1 MIRNVTAAH
10 NPAEYLRSF
19 SVGPTN
25 VLSWFAQD
33 ESRRHGS
40 TRTSGQ
46 HGVLEPAVEPKLPR
60 YLRRRALQAGP
71 THSVDTKYLPKTTPD
86 ARRPSQPVRKFRSR
100 HYDPSQQE
108 AKSEVRLLEPHVLS
122 ARLKKCCDAGNL
134 DEAVAMLKNA
144 PLDAQNTPVWNTLI
158 WECMKVKRFQLGY
171 QLFIDVMSLFHIL
184 WYHFSKRMYQMKRRG
199 FSPTTR
205 TFQTMFNGLS
215 KIEHW
220 ATHPKQL
227 ANARS
232 LYDGFQR
239 HIATVKKHDPTSSEI
254 SSNPLASY
262 LKILGAAG
270 QYQGVFDVYYAM
282 DTEGPFA
289 ANEYIFTAMFQALS
303 TSAFA
308 STDQGGAK
316 TAGDA
321 RLLWMQMLKASN
333 KTPGFS
339 IDSYSVVAAITA
351 LSSGRKTDQDL
362 AFQIVKEYF
371 GLATGEDNSSAG
383 RLPLGAESLAAILRL
398 CNRAQRYS
406 ACLDFFKQVKRRPE
420 DTGGVSVLDR
430 AHIEEVLRAL
440 FLSEEPG
447 LAYRSLDT
455 LEWMLRQEITGHNG
469 PKIRPAISTYNLVLA
484 ACWRGVDWN
493 SATRTFELM
502 TGYHCHDF
510 MDGSLADPPRLD
522 KRAPGRNLAPTAESL
537 SSMVRTA
544 FASKNRANM
553 RQCLR
558 IVDFL
563 GLRDLWHLGGVESKK
578 SLKHHAFYLTKLATA
593 LVEMVD
599 YVLKGNRKQASSE
612 KEFIQWNALAEEAR
626 RLADKNHTSLIPMR
640 EVGTVPVRFQ
650 PERTGKKALGRSVN
664 PVD

>member
-1 MIRNVTAAH
+1 
-10 NPAEYLRSF
+10 
-19 SVGPTN
+19 
-25 VLSWFAQD
+25 
-33 ESRRHGS
+33 
-40 TRTSGQ
+40 
-46 HGVLEPAVEPKLPR
+46 
-60 YLRRRALQAGP
+60 
-71 THSVDTKYLPKTTPD
+71 
-86 ARRPSQPVRKFRSR
+86 
-100 HYDPSQQE
+100 
-108 AKSEVRLLEPHVLS
+108 
-122 ARLKKCCDAGNL
+122 
-134 DEAVAMLKNA
+134 
-144 PLDAQNTPVWNTLI
+144 
-158 WECMKVKRFQLGY
+158 
-171 QLFIDVMSLFHIL
+171 
-184 WYHFSKRMYQMKRRG
+184 MKRRG

-232 LYDGFQR
+232 LYDAFQR

-270 QYQGVFDVYYAM
+270 QYQEVFDVYYAM
-282 DTEGPFA
+282 DAEGPFA

-321 RLLWMQMLKASN
+321 RLLWTQMLKASN

-339 IDSYSVVAAITA
+339 VDSYSVVAAITA
-351 LSSGRKTDQDL
+351 LSSGSKTDQDL

-371 GLATGEDNSSAG
+371 GLATGGDKPSAG
-383 RLPLGAESLAAILRL
+383 RLPLGAESLAATLRL
-398 CNRAQRYS
+398 CNRTQQYS

-440 FLSEEPG
+440 SLSEEPG

-455 LEWMLRQEITGHNG
+455 LEWMLRQEITGPNG

-510 MDGSLADPPRLD
+510 MEGSLADPPRLD

-558 IVDFL
+558 IIDFL

-578 SLKHHAFYLTKLATA
+578 SLKHHTFYLTKLAAA
-593 LVEMVD
+593 LLEMVD
-599 YVLKGNRKQASSE
+599 YVLKGNRKHASSE

-626 RLADKNHTSLIPMR
+626 RLADKNHTPLIPMR
-640 EVGTVPVRFQ
+640 EVGTVSVR
-650 PERTGKKALGRSVN
+650 PKPGRTGRKALGQSVN
-664 PVD
+664 LVD

>member
-1 MIRNVTAAH
+1 
-10 NPAEYLRSF
+10 
-19 SVGPTN
+19 
-25 VLSWFAQD
+25 
-33 ESRRHGS
+33 
-40 TRTSGQ
+40 
-46 HGVLEPAVEPKLPR
+46 
-60 YLRRRALQAGP
+60 
-71 THSVDTKYLPKTTPD
+71 
-86 ARRPSQPVRKFRSR
+86 
-100 HYDPSQQE
+100 
-108 AKSEVRLLEPHVLS
+108 
-122 ARLKKCCDAGNL
+122 
-134 DEAVAMLKNA
+134 
-144 PLDAQNTPVWNTLI
+144 
-158 WECMKVKRFQLGY
+158 
-171 QLFIDVMSLFHIL
+171 
-184 WYHFSKRMYQMKRRG
+184 
-199 FSPTTR
+199 
-205 TFQTMFNGLS
+205 MFNGLS

-227 ANARS
+227 VNARS

-270 QYQGVFDVYYAM
+270 QYQEVFDVYYAL
-282 DTEGPFA
+282 DAEGPFA

-351 LSSGRKTDQDL
+351 LSSGSKTDQDL

-371 GLATGEDNSSAG
+371 GLATGEDNPSAG
-383 RLPLGAESLAAILRL
+383 RLPLGAESLAAVLRL
-398 CNRAQRYS
+398 CNRTQRYS
-406 ACLDFFKQVKRRPE
+406 ACLDVFKQVKRRPE

-440 FLSEEPG
+440 SHSEEPG

-522 KRAPGRNLAPTAESL
+522 KRAPGRNLASTAESL

-563 GLRDLWHLGGVESKK
+563 GLRDLLHLGGLESKK
-578 SLKHHAFYLTKLATA
+578 SLKHHTFYLTKLATA

-599 YVLKGNRKQASSE
+599 YVLKGNHKQASSE
-612 KEFIQWNALAEEAR
+612 KEFIKWSALAEEAR
-626 RLADKNHTSLIPMR
+626 RLADKNHTPLIPTR
-640 EVGTVPVRFQ
+640 EVGTVPVR
-650 PERTGKKALGRSVN
+650 ERTGRKALGRSVN
-664 PVD
+664 PME